1 MTDEQRSQIIYLRQ
15 QGKGYTTIA
24 TILGLTKENVGK
36 FCRNHGLDGIRGQVC
51 TPAIPFTDICLNCG
65 SELKQTPGARKKKFC
80 NVQCRQ
86 TWWNAHQDKV
96 VRKAFYS
103 YTCAACGKVFTAYGN
118 NHRKYCTHSCYITAR
133 FKGTALL

>member
-1 MTDEQRSQIIYLRQ
+1 MTDEQRSQIIHLRQ

-24 TILGLTKENVGK
+24 TLIGLTKDNVGK
-36 FCRNHGLDGIRGQVC
+36 FCRNHGLNGIRDQVC
-51 TPAIPFTDICLNCG
+51 TPAASNADICLNCG
-65 SELKQTPGARKKKFC
+65 SELKHTPGARKKKFC

-86 TWWNAHQDKV
+86 TWWNAHQSMV

-103 YTCAACGKVFTAYGN
+103 YTCPACGKVFTAYGN

-133 FKGTALL
+133 FKSTASL